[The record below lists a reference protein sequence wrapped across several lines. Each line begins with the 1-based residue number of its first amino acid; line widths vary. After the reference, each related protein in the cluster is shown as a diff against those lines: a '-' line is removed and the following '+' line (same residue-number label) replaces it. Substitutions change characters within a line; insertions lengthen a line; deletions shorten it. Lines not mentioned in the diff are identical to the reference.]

1 MKLKLLQIKEPT
13 GKEVMKSAE
22 LIAEMMAEE
31 GKADRECLW
40 VIHLNCGLK
49 VIEKELAHMG
59 TLTEAAVS
67 CREIFRKAVINSTA
81 FIVTVHNH
89 PSGNSEPSFE
99 DKTLWDR
106 LAKAGDILG
115 ITITDNLII
124 TPNGSYYSQCN
135 DTREQELSPLANVKE
150 AKK

>member
-1 MKLKLLQIKEPT
+1 MKLKLLQIKEPS

-22 LIAEMMAEE
+22 LIAGMMAEE
-31 GKADRECLW
+31 GKADRECFW
-40 VIHLNCGLK
+40 VIHLNNSFN

-59 TLTEAAVS
+59 ILTEAVVS
-67 CREIFRKAVINSTA
+67 VREIFRKAVINSTVC
-81 FIVTVHNH
+81 IVTVHNH
-89 PSGNSEPSFE
+89 PSGNAEPSCE

-115 ITITDNLII
+115 INVTDNLII

-135 DTREQELSPLANVKE
+135 D
-150 AKK
+150 AKKERGDHERNTNY

>member
-13 GKEVMKSAE
+13 GKETMKSAK

-31 GKADRECLW
+31 GKADRECFW
-40 VIHLNCGLK
+40 VIHLNNSLK

-67 CREIFRKAVINSTA
+67 CREIFRKAVINSTVH
-81 FIVTVHNH
+81 IITVHNH
-89 PSGNSEPSFE
+89 PSGNAEPSEE
-99 DKTLWDR
+99 DKILWER

-115 ITITDNLII
+115 ITVSDNLII
-124 TPNGSYYSQCN
+124 TPDGSYYSQ
-135 DTREQELSPLANVKE
+135 ANPTNGISTS
-150 AKK
+150 KKGEGDG

>member
-1 MKLKLLQIKEPT
+1 MKLKLLEIKEPS

-31 GKADRECLW
+31 GKADRECFW
-40 VIHLNCGLK
+40 VIHLNNSFN

-59 TLTEAAVS
+59 TLTETVVS

-81 FIVTVHNH
+81 CIVTVHNH
-89 PSGNSEPSFE
+89 PSGNTNPSEE
-99 DKTLWDR
+99 DKIVWGR

-115 ITITDNLII
+115 IAVTDNLII
-124 TPNGSYYSQCN
+124 TPKGSYYSQRN
-135 DTREQELSPLANVKE
+135 DTRMKG
-150 AKK
+150 AK